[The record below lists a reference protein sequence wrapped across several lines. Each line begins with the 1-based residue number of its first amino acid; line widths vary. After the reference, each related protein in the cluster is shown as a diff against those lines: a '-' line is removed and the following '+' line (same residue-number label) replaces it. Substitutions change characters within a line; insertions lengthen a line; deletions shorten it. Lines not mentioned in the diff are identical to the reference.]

1 MKIILNLIFDVAR
14 MLTDPAVLFVVMMII
29 VMILKRKN
37 KQKPAW
43 IGLIIS
49 ASVMLIIT
57 TGIAGKFTANYLQK
71 EYATQTPTVSS
82 PSVIVILGGGT
93 VRLNEIQQSH
103 IISSSRIITAFKLY
117 QSAKK
122 NKQSCKILLSGNGN
136 RNGKSEAALYASSL
150 IEMGIP
156 EADILKE
163 DKSMSTYENAK
174 YSSMILRK
182 LSASKVY
189 LVTSGFHMKRSVL
202 LFKTFGVNTLPCP
215 SDIIN
220 THLTLVPNSYNA
232 TITSLML
239 GELVGIWQVQLYN
252 RLGLN

>member
-1 MKIILNLIFDVAR
+1 MKIVLNLIFAVAK
-14 MLTDPAVLFVVMMII
+14 MLTDPSILFVVMASI
-29 VMILKRKN
+29 VMILKIKN

-43 IGLIIS
+43 IGIIIS
-49 ASVMLIIT
+49 ASVMLIIM

-71 EYATQTPTVSS
+71 EYSTQTSAISS
-82 PSVIVILGGGT
+82 PCVIVMLGGGT

-103 IISSSRIITAFKLY
+103 IISYSRIITAFKMY
-117 QSAKK
+117 QSAKN
-122 NKQSCKILLSGNGN
+122 NKQPCKILVSGKGN
-136 RNGKSEAALYASSL
+136 RNEKSEATLYAGSL

-174 YSSMILRK
+174 YSSAILRK

-202 LFKTFGVNTLPCP
+202 LFKTFGFNVLPCP

-220 THLTLVPNSYNA
+220 THLTFVPNSYNA